1 MLSNVQFPVTVTL
14 MVIFN
19 LYFSIILIIFTYELT
34 LSHLSFDR
42 ILAKLFLKEYT
53 LFNGL
58 KLNCGPE

>member
-1 MLSNVQFPVTVTL
+1 MLSNVQLPVTVTL

-34 LSHLSFDR
+34 LSRLTFDR

-58 KLNCGPE
+58 K

>member
-34 LSHLSFDR
+34 LSRLSFDR

-58 KLNCGPE
+58 K

>member
-34 LSHLSFDR
+34 LSRLSFDR

-53 LFNGL
+53 HFNGL
-58 KLNCGPE
+58 KWNCGPE